1 MTLPPAHRY
10 NRPVSLRG
18 PQMVFKPQMRPIR
31 IVLQW
36 QIIVTAVLA
45 LVALLLWG
53 RDGALSA
60 ALGGAIN
67 VIAGWVYGWRVSQGE
82 ARTAGEALRTMFRAE
97 GIKVLLIVVQLWA
110 VLASYRD
117 IVHAAFFAAFV
128 VTVGV
133 FAAAIAVRD
142 PVEQK
147 STT

>member
-1 MTLPPAHRY
+1 
-10 NRPVSLRG
+10 
-18 PQMVFKPQMRPIR
+18 MVFKSQMRPIR

-36 QIIVTAVLA
+36 QLIVTAVLA
-45 LVALLLWG
+45 LLALLLWG
-53 RDGALSA
+53 WDGAISA
-60 ALGGAIN
+60 ALGGLVN

-82 ARTAGEALRTMFRAE
+82 ARNAGEALRTMFRAE
-97 GIKVLLIVVQLWA
+97 GIKVLLIVVQLWM

-117 IVHAAFFAAFV
+117 IVHVAFFATFV

-142 PVEQK
+142 PEKQK

>member
-1 MTLPPAHRY
+1 
-10 NRPVSLRG
+10 
-18 PQMVFKPQMRPIR
+18 MVFKSQMRPIR

-36 QIIVTAVLA
+36 QLIVTAVLA
-45 LVALLLWG
+45 LLALLLWG
-53 RDGALSA
+53 GDGAISA
-60 ALGGAIN
+60 ALGGLVN

-82 ARTAGEALRTMFRAE
+82 ARNAGEALRTMFRAE
-97 GIKVLLIVVQLWA
+97 GIKVLLIVVQLWM

-117 IVHAAFFAAFV
+117 IVHVAFFATFV

-142 PVEQK
+142 PEEQK

>member
-1 MTLPPAHRY
+1 
-10 NRPVSLRG
+10 
-18 PQMVFKPQMRPIR
+18 MVFKPQMRPIR

-36 QIIVTAVLA
+36 QLIVTAVLA
-45 LVALLLWG
+45 LLALLLWG
-53 RDGALSA
+53 GDGAISA
-60 ALGGAIN
+60 ALGGLVN

-82 ARTAGEALRTMFRAE
+82 ARNAGEALRTMFRAE
-97 GIKVLLIVVQLWA
+97 GIKVLLIVVQLWM

-117 IVHAAFFAAFV
+117 IVHVAFFAAFV

-142 PVEQK
+142 PEEQK